1 MRKVS
6 ILGTMY
12 SVHTGVSY
20 QKDAALK
27 GLFGYCSHI
36 KRKIVVGDLL
46 TCDGW
51 SNERE
56 EDLKAQERL
65 TLRHEIIHAFLN
77 ESGLTSSSN
86 GVDCWAKNEEMVDW
100 IAIQYPKIKKVFQ
113 QLGCDE

>member
-6 ILGTMY
+6 ILGTTY

-20 QKDAALK
+20 QEDVALK

-36 KRKIVVGDLL
+36 ERKIVVGDLL

-77 ESGLTSSSN
+77 ESGSGGFDGLSRYGYRRSQMESRK
-86 GVDCWAKNEEMVDW
+86 G
-100 IAIQYPKIKKVFQ
+100 Q
-113 QLGCDE
+113 

>member
-6 ILGTMY
+6 ILGTTY

-20 QKDAALK
+20 QKDADLK

-65 TLRHEIIHAFLN
+65 LW
-77 ESGLTSSSN
+77 LT
-86 GVDCWAKNEEMVDW
+86 KRRTR
-100 IAIQYPKIKKVFQ
+100 Y
-113 QLGCDE
+113 

>member
-1 MRKVS
+1 MQKVS
-6 ILGTMY
+6 ILGTTY

-20 QKDAALK
+20 QEDATLK

-86 GVDCWAKNEEMVDW
+86 GVDCWAKKM
-100 IAIQYPKIKKVFQ
+100 KKWLTGLLFNIRR
-113 QLGCDE
+113 LKRYFSS